1 MKNNISDDNFG
12 ILCICALRYCQ
23 GRQTYMPDLVRGI
36 TRRHF
41 SNIRDSDLQTM
52 IEDCEFQE
60 RMKLWGDEKI
70 DKPGW
75 VRWKEEL
82 LIEQEKRKQRNK
94 HGKICA
100 S

>member
-12 ILCICALRYCQ
+12 MLCICALRYCQ
-23 GRQTYMPDLVRGI
+23 GRQSYMPDLIRSI
-36 TRRHF
+36 IRRHF
-41 SNIRDSDLQTM
+41 SNIRDSDLQIM

-60 RMKLWGDEKI
+60 RMNLWGDEKI

-82 LIEQEKRKQRNK
+82 LIVQEKRKK
-94 HGKICA
+94 TEE
-100 S
+100 